1 MQAGYEL
8 DETVKQSIAD
18 EYATLLSTVM
28 PGDVLYVERLENAL
42 LGVAG
47 VKAILISAA
56 ENIICEANE
65 ALVPGVV
72 TVTAL

>member
-1 MQAGYEL
+1 
-8 DETVKQSIAD
+8 
-18 EYATLLSTVM
+18 M